1 MRCCGMRKMGIERP
15 RDAPN
20 QEFRAVADGKPV
32 IDHLHGAVGDEA
44 LDPWPV
50 DDRGS
55 PVAAVQLG

>member
-1 MRCCGMRKMGIERP
+1 VGIERP

-32 IDHLHGAVGDEA
+32 IDHRHGAVGDEA

-55 PVAAVQLG
+55 QVAAVQLG